1 MGVDVINGSPQ
12 FRELWTKREKENEN
26 QYLALHPDSLIPKFA
41 KELAA
46 LGYTAETTAQLLRYM
61 PRHKGAFLPI
71 VKAYYQLAKQEGLHD
86 EQNFFLQFFHYRG
99 LDEVVPLL
107 IEDYKDVDT
116 ADSTRWFISD
126 CLYQIC
132 SPNFLTEYIDLVSN
146 PQYGINRQMLVLL
159 LGKLKSEYAVST
171 LLMLVDDGDVAIQAI
186 MALGEYRRIEFQP
199 CFERFLTSKKQ
210 GLRNAARVSLKK
222 IKT

>member
-12 FRELWTKREKENEN
+12 FREQWTKREKENEN

-107 IEDYKDVDT
+107 IEDYKDVET

-159 LGKLKSEYAVST
+159 LGNLKSEYAVST
-171 LLMLVDDGDVAIQAI
+171 HVG
-186 MALGEYRRIEFQP
+186 R
-199 CFERFLTSKKQ
+199 
-210 GLRNAARVSLKK
+210 
-222 IKT
+222 

>member
-1 MGVDVINGSPQ
+1 
-12 FRELWTKREKENEN
+12 
-26 QYLALHPDSLIPKFA
+26 
-41 KELAA
+41 
-46 LGYTAETTAQLLRYM
+46 
-61 PRHKGAFLPI
+61 
-71 VKAYYQLAKQEGLHD
+71 
-86 EQNFFLQFFHYRG
+86 
-99 LDEVVPLL
+99 
-107 IEDYKDVDT
+107 
-116 ADSTRWFISD
+116 
-126 CLYQIC
+126 
-132 SPNFLTEYIDLVSN
+132 
-146 PQYGINRQMLVLL
+146 MLVLL